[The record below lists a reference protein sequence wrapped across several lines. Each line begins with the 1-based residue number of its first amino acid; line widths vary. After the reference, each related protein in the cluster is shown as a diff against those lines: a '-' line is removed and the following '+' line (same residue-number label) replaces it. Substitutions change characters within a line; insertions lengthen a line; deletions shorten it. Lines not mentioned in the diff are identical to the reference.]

1 MLLSSEHDK
10 FCRIMAS
17 GDDKHIQDLK
27 NRFRSFGFCY
37 QDDALPI
44 NPLIFDATA
53 ARETEEDIIN
63 LIDAARDIAMKD
75 RAGIDNLRSDQRP
88 IVLECLQKTEFAPVI
103 ARPDAVLVNG
113 ELKIL
118 ELNIDSGV
126 GGVQEISEIQTH
138 IKTSQAARLLE
149 INDPIRCQIDFI
161 KKTALS
167 VAKRD
172 GPPRVS
178 IVIYKHFPDYF
189 VNQSKIL
196 AASISE
202 GGEVLASVNFPEDLS
217 VSEYITDG
225 KTEYDLI
232 YRDGSAQYEDEKFSE
247 MGRLLLG
254 AVQSKTLVL
263 ADPKDMAVEDK
274 GILAV
279 LSEKADNGDLPDRIC
294 RLVHKYVPWT
304 RSLASISERDTCAVK
319 YLTQAK
325 DDVVLKRKFSDKGRH
340 VVVGLAKNDAEWAD
354 AVANALSH
362 PTAWV
367 VQKYLKP
374 DAILFAFEYDGK
386 IRQELRE
393 ITVGP
398 YVFGTNAKSW
408 LVRIQRGENTHVLAR
423 LLSGGYGMTGVAYK

>member
-1 MLLSSEHDK
+1 MLLSREHDK

-17 GDDKHIQDLK
+17 EDLRHIHELK

-53 ARETEEDIIN
+53 ARKTEEDLRY
-63 LIDAARDIAMKD
+63 LIGAARDIAMQD
-75 RAGIDNLRSDQRP
+75 REVIDNLRADQRP

-138 IKTSQAARLLE
+138 IRTSQAARALE
-149 INDPIRCQIDFI
+149 MNDPIQCQIEFI

-167 VAKRD
+167 IAKRD
-172 GPPRVS
+172 GPPKVS

-189 VNQSKIL
+189 INQSEIL
-196 AASISE
+196 AARISE

-217 VSEYITDG
+217 VSDYVTNG

-263 ADPKDMAVEDK
+263 ADPRDMAVEDK

-279 LSEKADNGDLPDRIC
+279 LSEKADNGALPDRIC
-294 RLVHKYVPWT
+294 RLVHKYIPWT
-304 RSLASISERDTCAVK
+304 RSLASIAESDICTVE
-319 YLTQAK
+319 YLAQAK

-340 VVVGLAKNDAEWAD
+340 VVVGLAKNDAEWAG
-354 AVANALSH
+354 AVAEALNH

-398 YVFGTNAKSW
+398 YVFGTNAQSW
-408 LVRIQRGENTHVLAR
+408 LVRIQRGENTRVLAR

>member
-1 MLLSSEHDK
+1 
-10 FCRIMAS
+10 MAS

-44 NPLIFDATA
+44 NPLILDAAA
-53 ARETEEDIIN
+53 ARVVEEDIIN
-63 LIDAARDIAMKD
+63 LIDAARNIAMND
-75 RAGIDNLRSDQRP
+75 RGGIESLRSDQRP
-88 IVLECLQKTEFAPVI
+88 IVMECLRRAEFAPVI

-118 ELNIDSGV
+118 ELNIDSGI
-126 GGVQEISEIQTH
+126 GGVQEISEIQNH
-138 IKTSQAARLLE
+138 IKTSQVARELE
-149 INDPIRCQIDFI
+149 ISDPLQCQIDFI

-167 VAKRD
+167 AAKRD
-172 GPPRVS
+172 DPPRVS

-196 AASISE
+196 AERISE

-217 VSEYITDG
+217 VSDYVTDG
-225 KTEYDLI
+225 ETKYDLI
-232 YRDGSAQYEDEKFSE
+232 YRDGSAQHEDEKFLE

-279 LSEKADNGDLPDRIC
+279 LSEKADNGVLPERIC

-304 RSLASISERDTCAVK
+304 RNVASIVERETCAVK
-319 YLTQAK
+319 YLMQAK
-325 DDVVLKRKFSDKGRH
+325 GELVLKRKFSDKGRH
-340 VVVGLAKNDAEWAD
+340 VVVGLAKNEAEWAD
-354 AVANALSH
+354 AVADALSH
-362 PTAWV
+362 PKAWV

-374 DAILFAFEYDGK
+374 DAILFAFEYDGV
-386 IRQELRE
+386 IRQEFRE

-398 YVFGTNAKSW
+398 YVFGVNAKSW

-423 LLSGGYGMTGVAYK
+423 LLSGGYGMTGVGYK